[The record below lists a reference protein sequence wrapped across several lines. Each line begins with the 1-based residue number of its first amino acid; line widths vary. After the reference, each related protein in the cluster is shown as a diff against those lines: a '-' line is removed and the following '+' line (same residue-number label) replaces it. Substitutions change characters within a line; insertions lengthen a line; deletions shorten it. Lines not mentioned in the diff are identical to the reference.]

1 MESSA
6 KLSNILGITI
16 SEWAIFLKNFM
27 KTKFFVYFTD
37 ALKKTQEN
45 KKNPIQKT
53 KKSKLKLQMVKK
65 RGVRTKKQL

>member
-1 MESSA
+1 
-6 KLSNILGITI
+6 
-16 SEWAIFLKNFM
+16 M
-27 KTKFFVYFTD
+27 KTIFFVYFTD
-37 ALKKTQEN
+37 ALKKTQET